1 MLRGNQAKSSL
12 PNTDVTQV
20 EYINT
25 QHTQSKIIQIRNSP
39 TRPNKSPKP
48 QPRNTPKP
56 IPRAK
61 PVINIKSSVGNKVP
75 THNIIARTA
84 SYEDPGYVGM
94 FDTFVELLRAQK

>member
-12 PNTDVTQV
+12 PNADTSQV

-25 QHTQSKIIQIRNSP
+25 QHTQSKIVQSRNSP
-39 TRPNKSPKP
+39 NRPNKMPKP
-48 QPRNTPKP
+48 QPRNAPKP
-56 IPRAK
+56 NPRTK
-61 PVINIKSSVGNKVP
+61 PIINIKSSFGNNVP

-94 FDTFVELLRAQK
+94 SDTFVELLRT

>member
-12 PNTDVTQV
+12 PNNDIAQV

-25 QHTQSKIIQIRNSP
+25 QHTQPKIAQSKTSP
-39 TRPNKSPKP
+39 NRPNKIPKP

-61 PVINIKSSVGNKVP
+61 PVIYVKSPVGNNVP

-94 FDTFVELLRAQK
+94 FDTFIELL